1 MQSFLAMVLANLKMT
16 VRNRQ
21 AIFWNLAFPAIFI
34 LLFGAIFGGGGVNA
48 YSVGIAGGNGPLREQ
63 VTSAIGAS
71 DVFTLYEADE
81 TSELNALRD
90 SDREVVLV
98 FPEGDPGTANPVQ
111 LYYSDSGGPNGQ
123 IARGAVRSVL
133 VDILGANAGIAIS
146 DRTISTIDLSFI
158 DFFVPG
164 ILAMSLMNSG
174 IIGLSTAFV
183 SFREQGILR
192 RIKVTPFALWKFILA
207 RIVSSLV
214 VMLATSAILVGVGM
228 LVWGLTV
235 RGNLLLT
242 LGVLVVGGLA
252 FLAIGYAI
260 AAFARNTESAASY
273 ANLITFPMLFL
284 SGVFFPVDSMPSWI
298 RPVVQFL
305 PLRYLVDALREPM
318 MYGNGIGAVWRD
330 LLVLLAVFAVCMA
343 IAVRFF
349 RWDATPR

>member
-1 MQSFLAMVLANLKMT
+1 MVRANLKMT

-34 LLFGAIFGGGGVNA
+34 LLFGAIFGGGGTNA
-48 YSVGIAGGNGPLREQ
+48 FSVGIAGGESPLRDQ
-63 VTSAIGAS
+63 VTRVIVGS
-71 DVFTLYEADE
+71 DAFTVHEADQA
-81 TSELNALRD
+81 SELDALRD
-90 SDREVVLV
+90 DDRDVVLV
-98 FPEGDPGTANPVQ
+98 FPDGAPTTANPVR
-111 LYYSDSGGPNGQ
+111 LYYSDAGGPNGQ

-133 VDILGANAGIAIS
+133 MDIIGANAGVAVTDS
-146 DRTISTIDLSFI
+146 PISTADLSFI

-174 IIGLSTAFV
+174 IIGLSTTFV

-214 VMLATSAILVGVGM
+214 VMLATSAILVGVGKV
-228 LVWGLTV
+228 VWGLTV

-242 LGVLVVGGLA
+242 LGVLIVGGLA

-260 AAFARNTESAASY
+260 AAFSRNTESAASY

-330 LLVLLAVFAVCMA
+330 LLVLTAVFAVCMVIA
-343 IAVRFF
+343 IRFF
-349 RWDATPR
+349 KWDATPR